1 MFRCVCGLLWYL
13 AAAASRFL
21 AFAAAGSTDRLLA
34 ASSSLLEAMEMFFR
48 FPITCTWSSFFLKWH
63 IITLNTHCH
72 DFDRLWHSCKNN
84 KTNLSVA
91 GHLYTSIQE
100 LIKVLAELSWGHC
113 QLAAGAS
120 GGMDHLAS
128 WLVQVCRRLVQLALR
143 LLEGLGGWWDLNGGQ
158 RERGKELRG
167 LRLKGKKR
175 KKEIELAVL
184 AVMSQAIKKGNE

>member
-1 MFRCVCGLLWYL
+1 M
-13 AAAASRFL
+13 
-21 AFAAAGSTDRLLA
+21 
-34 ASSSLLEAMEMFFR
+34 
-48 FPITCTWSSFFLKWH
+48 
-63 IITLNTHCH
+63 TLT
-72 DFDRLWHSCKNN
+72 DFDRLWCCCKNN

-100 LIKVLAELSWGHC
+100 LIKVLAEFSRGHR

-167 LRLKGKKR
+167 FEIKMKKKE

-184 AVMSQAIKKGNE
+184 AVMSQAIKKGND